1 MPIRVLIKNCRVARC
16 PDRMEMVMAMEME
29 IETEMEMEMA
39 MEPEII
45 IVPDAPALARR
56 AAQRFTDLAGQALEL
71 RGRFIA
77 ALSGGSTPGALY
89 RLLAAEPYRSQISWE
104 QVHLFWADERCVP
117 PGDPGSNYR
126 LAYENLIA
134 RTPIPPENVHRV
146 RGELEPRLAAQAY
159 DRELQDFFFGPP
171 PRFDLVLLGLGS
183 DGHTAS
189 LFPGSDAL
197 EETERLAV
205 AVTAFY
211 DDRPA
216 RRVTLTLP
224 ALNAA
229 RHLLFLVSGGEK
241 AEIVHTV
248 LDDATAHLP
257 AQRVCPIAGELT
269 WLLDAAAARN
279 VQSSRM

>member
-1 MPIRVLIKNCRVARC
+1 M
-16 PDRMEMVMAMEME
+16 
-29 IETEMEMEMA
+29 MEMA
-39 MEPEII
+39 MDAEII
-45 IVPDAPALARR
+45 IVPDAPALARQ
-56 AAQRFTDLAGQALEL
+56 AAQRFTDLAGKALEL
-71 RGRFIA
+71 RGQFTA

-89 RLLAAEPYRSQISWE
+89 RLLAAEPYRSQTCWE

-117 PGDPGSNYR
+117 PDDPGSNYR
-126 LAYENLIA
+126 LAYDSLIA
-134 RTPIPPENVHRV
+134 HAPIPPENVHRV
-146 RGELEPRLAAQAY
+146 RSELEPRLAAQAY
-159 DRELQDFFFGPP
+159 HRELQDFFCGPQP
-171 PRFDLVLLGLGS
+171 HFDLVLLGLGS

-189 LFPGSDAL
+189 LFPSSEAL

-229 RHLLFLVSGGEK
+229 RHVLFLVSGGDK

-248 LDDATAHLP
+248 LEDATAQLP
-257 AQRVCPIAGELT
+257 AQRVRPMAGKLT
-269 WLLDAAAARN
+269 WLIDAAAARN
-279 VQSSRM
+279 VPSHRR

>member
-1 MPIRVLIKNCRVARC
+1 
-16 PDRMEMVMAMEME
+16 MEMVMAMEME
-29 IETEMEMEMA
+29 IEVVMETEMEMA
-39 MEPEII
+39 MDAEII

-56 AAQRFTDLAGQALEL
+56 AAQRFTGLADQALEL

-117 PGDPGSNYR
+117 PDDPGSNYR
-126 LAYENLIA
+126 LAYESLIGH
-134 RTPIPPENVHRV
+134 TPIPLENVHRV
-146 RGELEPRLAAQAY
+146 RGELEPQLAAQAY
-159 DRELQDFFFGPP
+159 DRELQDFFCGPQP
-171 PRFDLVLLGLGS
+171 HFDLVLLGLGS

-189 LFPGSDAL
+189 LFPSSEAL

-229 RHLLFLVSGGEK
+229 RHVLFLVSGGDK
-241 AEIVHTV
+241 AEIVRAV

-257 AQRVCPIAGELT
+257 AQRVRPLAGRLT